1 MVRPWRF
8 HLGAGALCL
17 DFANTV
23 SWRRSVVPIERLGS
37 YHDLSSWA
45 RQVGLVTRRDEPRL
59 RQEAA
64 VHQRRSQQTL
74 AMARSLRETIFAIVA
89 AITERRLPEGRELR
103 SLERWVRSAV
113 RHSRLVTRGRGYR
126 WEAHHET
133 DPIQRV
139 LWTIALSAS
148 ELLASDDVH
157 RVGQCS
163 GRDCRWLWI
172 DRTRNLS
179 RKWCDMAVCGNRA
192 KARRHYA
199 RRQGLEDS
207 ATGRSA
213 SRRTRRPARPAPATG
228 RRSPA

>member
-1 MVRPWRF
+1 MVRSWRF

-17 DFANTV
+17 DFANTL
-23 SWRRSVVPIERLGS
+23 SWRRSAAPIERLGT
-37 YHDLSSWA
+37 YQDLGSWA
-45 RQVGLVTRRDEPRL
+45 RQAGLVTRQQESRL
-59 RQEAA
+59 RHEAA
-64 VHQRRSQQTL
+64 VHQRRSQQSL

-89 AITERRLPEGRELR
+89 ALTERRRPEDRQLR
-103 SLERWVRSAV
+103 SLERWVRRAL
-113 RHSRLVTRGRGYR
+113 RQSRLTIRDRGYR
-126 WEAHHET
+126 WEAQHET
-133 DPIQRV
+133 DPMSRV

-148 ELLASDDVH
+148 ELLASDDVR

-199 RRQGLEDS
+199 RRQEVDAS

-213 SRRTRRPARPAPATG
+213 SRRTRRLARAAPATG